1 MVVVQRVKHTQ
12 PVCLGLLGR
21 GLYWRER
28 VMLGDKVQLSDAD
41 DSRPSY
47 FSTRE
52 LDKNTMTVGEQEAPH
67 AHRRY

>member
-1 MVVVQRVKHTQ
+1 MSRRRMVEKQQVQHTQ
-12 PVCLGLLGR
+12 SVSLGWLG
-21 GLYWRER
+21 GSGGGITL
-28 VMLGDKVQLSDAD
+28 VQFSDAD

-67 AHRRY
+67 AHRR